1 MTILPKALYTAAQT
15 RELDRL
21 AIAAGTPGAELM
33 ARAGQAAFDTLCERW
48 PEARQIAVLCGGG
61 NNGGDGYVV
70 ARLAH
75 AAGLAPQIHF
85 TTPPEKLKGDALTMA
100 ERCREAG
107 IPMTPLTL
115 DRLPEEVDLL
125 VDSLLGTGLSG
136 VLRDEMAACAA
147 PGAGYSLRTG
157 RRYRHGAGCGVGG
170 GPDLYLYWPQAR
182 PADR

>member
-1 MTILPKALYTAAQT
+1 MKGNMTTLSKALYTAAQT

-85 TTPPEKLKGDALTMA
+85 TTPPETLKGDALTMA
-100 ERCREAG
+100 ERCRDGG

-115 DRLPEEVDLL
+115 DRLPEGMDLL
-125 VDSLLGTGLSG
+125 VDGLLGTGLSG
-136 VLRDEMAACAA
+136 ALRDEMAALLTALNALPVPRLALDIPPAWGPIPAC
-147 PGAGYSLRTG
+147 RWG
-157 RRYRHGAGCGVGG
+157 RCWRRI
-170 GPDLYLYWPQAR
+170 
-182 PADR
+182 